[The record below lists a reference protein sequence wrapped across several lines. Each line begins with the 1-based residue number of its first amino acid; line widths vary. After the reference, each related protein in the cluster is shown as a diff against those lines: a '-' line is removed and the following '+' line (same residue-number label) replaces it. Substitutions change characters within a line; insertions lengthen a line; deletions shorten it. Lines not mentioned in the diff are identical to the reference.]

1 MKTLTG
7 NVGSGNPFAAGGS
20 TALTPVNMAGEVA
33 TTYKANFLGVEIN
46 FATEADFL
54 KAQMAVQ
61 RRAGG
66 GVQAM
71 MAGDD
76 SGGGLFG
83 GSNFL
88 PTMGNGLQTVGAFL
102 AGRNLQGKVDDLD
115 TALDDQ
121 AEARAELENLRSNA
135 TLAPLIGPLLKFLDS
150 ERSATQSAQAALED
164 QILAQDLQAGGGV
177 ANLIGTLTKGNGG
190 GSLGGGSSGFGTA
203 AALGLGGVGLGLM
216 FSGRNN
222 NSSST
227 RRSRR

>member
-20 TALTPVNMAGEVA
+20 TALAPVNMAGEVA

-66 GVQAM
+66 AQALQNS
-71 MAGDD
+71 DD

-115 TALDDQ
+115 DALDEQ
-121 AEARAELENLRSNA
+121 ASARAELEALRSNA
-135 TLAPLIGPLLKFLDS
+135 TLAPLINPLLRFLEA

-190 GSLGGGSSGFGTA
+190 GTLGGGSSGFGTA

-222 NSSST
+222 SSSST

>member
-1 MKTLTG
+1 MKTLT
-7 NVGSGNPFAAGGS
+7 NQVGGGNPFAAGGS
-20 TALTPVNMAGEVA
+20 TAMVPVNMTQEVA
-33 TTYKANFLGVEIN
+33 PMGFKGSFFGVEIN
-46 FATEADFL
+46 FATEADYL

-61 RRAGG
+61 RRMGG
-66 GVQAM
+66 GAQA
-71 MAGDD
+71 ASASDE
-76 SGGGLFG
+76 GGGLFG

-115 TALDDQ
+115 DALDDQ
-121 AEARAELENLRSNA
+121 ASARAELENLRSNA

-222 NSSST
+222 SSSST